1 MGKKI
6 DFSEIEQRWS
16 PEELAYMDSCSAT
29 DCTGLI
35 PNLPVSDA
43 EIESYEE
50 LYPFLK
56 MPKEENRE

>member
-1 MGKKI
+1 MGKKHNLTE
-6 DFSEIEQRWS
+6 FEQRWS
-16 PEELAYMDSCSAT
+16 PEEMSYMNSCSAT

-35 PNLPVSDA
+35 PNLPISDA

-56 MPKEENRE
+56 HSEEDRK

>member
-1 MGKKI
+1 MGKQR
-6 DFSEIEQRWS
+6 DLSEFEQHLS
-16 PEELAYMDSCSAT
+16 PEEMSYMNSCSAT

-35 PNLPVSDA
+35 PNLPISDA

-56 MPKEENRE
+56 LSKEEQK